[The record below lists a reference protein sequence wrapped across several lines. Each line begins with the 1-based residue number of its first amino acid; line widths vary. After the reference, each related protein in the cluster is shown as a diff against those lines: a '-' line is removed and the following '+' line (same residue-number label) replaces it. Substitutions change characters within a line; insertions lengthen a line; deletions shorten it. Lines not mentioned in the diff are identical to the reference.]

1 MTCMPKAGMMI
12 VSMRH
17 WLHRRILT
25 DFKLLQTNKEYSQ
38 CFMKLLLG
46 IKVGNKTVGSCRGL
60 RNRSFYSMIILVG
73 RGSREFEV
81 GGEVSCRI

>member
-1 MTCMPKAGMMI
+1 
-12 VSMRH
+12 
-17 WLHRRILT
+17 
-25 DFKLLQTNKEYSQ
+25 
-38 CFMKLLLG
+38 MKLLLG